1 MKTTIIRHLLFASVA
16 SLIAFSSRSQIN
28 TKEQIA
34 YAPGSTEAVNMAWLK
49 PDLPPLKNYI
59 SDEKAKRKIL
69 RYFSWTFENAEDIAW
84 GKVDDNVLAEFTQGN
99 IKNRAL
105 FDKRGNLIYTIAYSD
120 EKLLPQYCRQMV
132 HNLYANYKI
141 NQVARVNEA
150 LREIWVVKLETS
162 DKLLTVRIEN
172 DEPEEVEKFQKPR

>member
-16 SLIAFSSRSQIN
+16 SLITFSARSQIH

-34 YAPGSTEAVNMAWLK
+34 YAPGNTDAVNMAWLK
-49 PDLPPLKNYI
+49 ADLPSLKNYVR
-59 SDEKAKRKIL
+59 DEKAKRKIL
-69 RYFSWTFENAEDIAW
+69 EYFIWPFENAENIAW
-84 GKVDDNVLAEFTQGN
+84 GKVDDNLLAEFTVGD

-120 EKLLPQYCRQMV
+120 EKLLPQYYRQMV
-132 HNLYANYKI
+132 HNLYAKYKI

-162 DKLLTVRIEN
+162 DKFLTVRIEN
-172 DEPEEVEKFQKPR
+172 DEQEEVEKFQKPR